1 MKIKKIISYLFV
13 FIFAIAEP
21 LMAQQVRAL
30 YEKLTSVKKNH
41 NYYTRLNLCRE
52 IIQICEEAPEPECW
66 FSNIM
71 RDVYRIKGTTE
82 FEIYKKELKKER
94 LISAINSLEVSYNL
108 YRDPDVQFLR
118 GYLSAVNSLLKK
130 GSVDLTG
137 LVMCWEAILD
147 IYAGNDWQISS
158 ELIARTKQF
167 IQVAEK
173 FARTGMEKNYTGAFA
188 RYIIVLACDLMNN
201 GNLSEAEKTVFQNIR
216 NKYTSQESD
225 QWLKWKNKSQSK

>member
-1 MKIKKIISYLFV
+1 
-13 FIFAIAEP
+13 
-21 LMAQQVRAL
+21 MAQQVRLL
-30 YEKLTSVKKNH
+30 YEKLTDAEKNH
-41 NYYTRLNLCRE
+41 DYYTRLNLCRE
-52 IIQICEEAPEPECW
+52 IIQICEESPESECW

-94 LISAINSLEVSYNL
+94 LANAISSLEVSYSL
-108 YRDPDVQFLR
+108 YKDPDVQFLR
-118 GYLSAVNSLLKK
+118 GYLAAIYSLLKK

-147 IYAGNDWQISS
+147 IYAGNDWQISA

-173 FARTGMEKNYTGAFA
+173 FARPGMEKNYTGAFA
-188 RYIIVLACDLMNN
+188 RYIIVLACDLMDS
-201 GNLSEAEKTVFQNIR
+201 GNLSEAEQIIFQNIR
-216 NKYTSQESD
+216 KKHSSQESD
-225 QWLKWKNKSQSK
+225 QWQKWKNKSLSK